1 MIGHEH
7 FEEQLLLHRD
17 DDMLIFSSPL
27 QLNLLRSCTH
37 IISDGTFK
45 YAPNGV
51 KQIYLENYRK
61 VPYHNWTH
69 GWTVAHAMFVF
80 LLRDKEFRPLEKL
93 GLFVAAICHD
103 LDHRGKSNS
112 YMKSMST
119 PLASIYSTSVMEHHH
134 FNQTVTILQQD
145 GHNILKSL
153 HSEEYKEVLGL
164 IKYCILATDLAL
176 FFPNKA
182 KLNAIIKKETST
194 GKMIHT
200 ATAKPWKVQTET
212 VKVIFE
218 EFYEQG
224 DAEKINGREPIPM
237 MDRTKANELPQM
249 QVGFMRG
256 ICVPCYETIS
266 GVIPD
271 AEKLKERSLYNA
283 GKWEELAEEQKKITA
298 EAQQQSTNDA
308 TEENGS

>member
-1 MIGHEH
+1 MDQRINIDSKEKRKKIRNAVCGGVEAMKASLYRSSRKRFLNITTFPQFLADENRRMRSTLRATR
-7 FEEQLLLHRD
+7 FEFNGNRLSELEKPLYAVYMFRTLFSGIINFDLD
-17 DDMLIFSSPL
+17 DLVRFIL
-27 QLNLLRSCTH
+27 TVR
-37 IISDGTFK
+37 K
-45 YAPNGV
+45 
-51 KQIYLENYRK
+51 NYRK

-103 LDHRGKSNS
+103 LDHRAKDATTFEI
-112 YMKSMST
+112 ST
-119 PLASIYSTSVMEHHH
+119 
-134 FNQTVTILQQD
+134 
-145 GHNILKSL
+145 
-153 HSEEYKEVLGL
+153 SEEYKKVLGL

-182 KLNAIIKKETST
+182 KLNAIIKEGNFDWKNDTHRSLAQAILMT
-194 GKMIHT
+194 ACDLI

-249 QVGFMRG
+249 QVGKIIIQCRKM
-256 ICVPCYETIS
+256 
-266 GVIPD
+266 
-271 AEKLKERSLYNA
+271 
-283 GKWEELAEEQKKITA
+283 EELAEEQKK
-298 EAQQQSTNDA
+298 
-308 TEENGS
+308 

>member
-1 MIGHEH
+1 
-7 FEEQLLLHRD
+7 
-17 DDMLIFSSPL
+17 
-27 QLNLLRSCTH
+27 
-37 IISDGTFK
+37 
-45 YAPNGV
+45 
-51 KQIYLENYRK
+51 
-61 VPYHNWTH
+61 
-69 GWTVAHAMFVF
+69 
-80 LLRDKEFRPLEKL
+80 
-93 GLFVAAICHD
+93 
-103 LDHRGKSNS
+103 
-112 YMKSMST
+112 MKSMST

-182 KLNAIIKKETST
+182 KLNAIIKEGNFDWKNDTHRSLAQAILMT
-194 GKMIHT
+194 ACDLI